1 MENWKSTIP
10 WGLVTPFLVI
20 ILVEYGLGFA
30 LDFYGQR
37 LNQQISIIEAEIK
50 KKEENLLGG
59 LEKNEAFRVFSQ
71 SINIVEILKSKKSLS
86 FIINKFNQ
94 LMPKFLFVR
103 QFEYD
108 ADKQQITVVAKILG
122 WQDFLRFYKY
132 VNSLKELEVEEIT
145 PPQLDENNFVNFSM
159 VLLLKPS
166 FFEEQ

>member
-20 ILVEYGLGFA
+20 ILVEYGLSFA

-94 LMPKFLFVR
+94 LMPKFLFVK

-108 ADKQQITVVAKILG
+108 ADKQQITVVGKILG

-132 VNSLKELEVEEIT
+132 VNSLKELEVEEIA

-159 VLLLKPS
+159 VLLLKTS